1 MSYLLLIL
9 GFILLIKGA
18 DVFVEGSSNIAKFF
32 KIPTIVIGLT
42 LVAFGTSAPEAAVSI
57 TAALNGSNDLSI
69 GNILGSNM
77 FNLFCI
83 LGITSMF
90 GVVRTTKEVVNKDYL
105 ISVFAALLLLVV
117 ILVNNFLGGSLAIS
131 RIGGIVLLIALIIY
145 LVEMVK
151 NIDKTQKVVEHRT
164 FKMKDVFYVVV
175 GLVLVV
181 GGGQLTVNSATDI
194 ARSLGMS
201 ETLIGLTI
209 CALGTSLPELFTSV
223 IASRKGEEEIA
234 IGNIIGSNVF
244 NILFILGAS
253 SLITPMAV
261 SLEAVIDLLI
271 FIIGSIFVFLI
282 VLRDCKINKKEGL
295 GMLLFYFIYCLYI
308 FIR

>member
-105 ISVFAALLLLVV
+105 ISVFAALLLLAVV
-117 ILVNNFLGGSLAIS
+117 LVNNFLGGSLAIS

-145 LVEMVK
+145 LVDMVK

>member
-145 LVEMVK
+145 LVDMVK

-234 IGNIIGSNVF
+234 IGNIIGSNIF

-271 FIIGSIFVFLI
+271 LIIGSIFVFLI
-282 VLRDCKINKKEGL
+282 VLRDCKINKKEGF

>member
-145 LVEMVK
+145 LVDMVK

-234 IGNIIGSNVF
+234 IGNIIGSNIF

>member
-1 MSYLLLIL
+1 MSYVLLII

-18 DVFVEGSSNIAKFF
+18 DIFVEGSSNIAKFF

-57 TAALNGSNDLSI
+57 TAALNGSNDLSM
-69 GNILGSNM
+69 GNILGSNI

-83 LGITSMF
+83 LGITAMF
-90 GVVRTTKEVVNKDYL
+90 GVVKTTKEVVNKDYL
-105 ISVFAALLLLVV
+105 ISVFAAV
-117 ILVNNFLGGSLAIS
+117 ILLFVILINNLVLGSLMLS
-131 RIGGIVLLIALIIY
+131 RISGIILLITLGIY
-145 LVEMVK
+145 LIDMVR
-151 NIDKTQKVVEHRT
+151 NIDVTQKVVEYRSLQI
-164 FKMKDVFYVVV
+164 KDVVQVVI

-209 CALGTSLPELFTSV
+209 CALGTSLPELFTSLV
-223 IASRKGEEEIA
+223 ASRKGEEEIA
-234 IGNIIGSNVF
+234 IGNIIGSNIF
-244 NILFILGAS
+244 NILFILGIS
-253 SLITPMAV
+253 SLITPMVV
-261 SLEAVIDLLI
+261 SLESIIDLVILI
-271 FIIGSIFVFLI
+271 VGSIFVFLFI
-282 VLRDCKINKKEGL
+282 LKDCKISKREGFI
-295 GMLLFYFIYCLYI
+295 MLLFYFVYCLYI

>member
-105 ISVFAALLLLVV
+105 ISVFAALLLLAVV
-117 ILVNNFLGGSLAIS
+117 LVNNFLGGSLAIS

-145 LVEMVK
+145 LVDMVK

-234 IGNIIGSNVF
+234 IGNIIGSNIF